1 MWQVTQ
7 ACDIISG
14 DVGRVGV
21 VVAGA
26 EEVKFKPSDIISKLQ
41 LRKIVGIYT
50 ILGYKKLDF
59 SKSMKILRVP
69 LSNGYNIEPNFFVNH
84 TMMEIENLQF
94 VNRLPPHH
102 VHYPQNMLD
111 TKW

>member
-14 DVGRVGV
+14 DVGRVGMV

-41 LRKIVGIYT
+41 LRKKVGIYT
-50 ILGYKKLDF
+50 ILGFKKLDF
-59 SKSMKILRVP
+59 
-69 LSNGYNIEPNFFVNH
+69 YNRI
-84 TMMEIENLQF
+84 
-94 VNRLPPHH
+94 
-102 VHYPQNMLD
+102 
-111 TKW
+111 